1 MWWLPFPRSQ
11 KCTFSLLYSNFAV
24 IGFEESG
31 RWSVLKDPLTD
42 MSGGS
47 WVDGTEGLS
56 GTSGFDVGP
65 YYNSL
70 MNLEDFLGLIVCLE
84 DTFPIIGVTVL

>member
-1 MWWLPFPRSQ
+1 M
-11 KCTFSLLYSNFAV
+11 

-70 MNLEDFLGLIVCLE
+70 MNLEDFLGL
-84 DTFPIIGVTVL
+84 TVGLGDPLSINDLNVL